1 MTNEEFQK
9 IVLQELKTLKEGQ
22 QKLEEGQQK
31 LEEGQQK
38 LEEGQQKLEE
48 GQKEI
53 RKELN
58 FVWEDIKRIDNR
70 LEKQEVKIRKVLP

>member
-9 IVLQELKTLKEGQ
+9 IVLQELKTLK
-22 QKLEEGQQK
+22 EGQQK

>member
-9 IVLQELKTLKEGQ
+9 IVLQELKTLK
-22 QKLEEGQQK
+22 
-31 LEEGQQK
+31 EGQQK